1 MIPAVIMM
9 SINWPYRI
17 SDVIQDSAATG
28 LGIEHLQAQVPIYC
42 LSKSISDGKSITYV
56 NYNYFLT

>member
-1 MIPAVIMM
+1 MQILRDNDYLEYTAVNMM
-9 SINWPYRI
+9 GIIWPYRI

-42 LSKSISDGKSITYV
+42 LSKCISDG
-56 NYNYFLT
+56 